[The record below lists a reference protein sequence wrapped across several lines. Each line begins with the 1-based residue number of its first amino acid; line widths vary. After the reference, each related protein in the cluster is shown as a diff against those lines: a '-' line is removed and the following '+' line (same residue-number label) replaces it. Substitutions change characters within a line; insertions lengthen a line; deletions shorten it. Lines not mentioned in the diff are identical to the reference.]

1 LIGQNVPQPRELCR
15 IEHKLWAEED
25 DLVGNVIDEF
35 NIDDQHETGFGT
47 GLRAHLGY
55 RAPAEPA
62 VDDFEPEPRGFEPEF
77 EAPLEPV
84 EWDSEPEHASVPD
97 LAEPEQHARELE
109 AHAAELAERERGLA
123 ELESEVAE
131 ESQRLAAADAMRTE
145 TRRPVRELLREYAE
159 QSAERLVLTFEQALE
174 ATDHDGR
181 PDFTTRLAALRLLLS
196 ESYDAP
202 AEEASTPSRAED
214 ELAELRRRRGLAQ

>member
-1 LIGQNVPQPRELCR
+1 VRRTIFPS
-15 IEHKLWAEED
+15 
-25 DLVGNVIDEF
+25 NVIDEF

-55 RAPAEPA
+55 GAPAEPD
-62 VDDFEPEPRGFEPEF
+62 VDDFEPEPRRLEPEV

-84 EWDSEPEHASVPD
+84 EWDSYPEPEPVPD
-97 LAEPEQHARELE
+97 FAGPDQHARELE
-109 AHAAELAERERGLA
+109 AHAADLAEREERLA
-123 ELESEVAE
+123 ELESEVDE
-131 ESQRLAAADAMRTE
+131 ESQRLAATDAMRSE
-145 TRRPVRELLREYAE
+145 TRRPVREHLREYAE
-159 QSAERLVLTFEQALE
+159 QYAERLVLTFEQALE

-202 AEEASTPSRAED
+202 ADEASHPSRAED